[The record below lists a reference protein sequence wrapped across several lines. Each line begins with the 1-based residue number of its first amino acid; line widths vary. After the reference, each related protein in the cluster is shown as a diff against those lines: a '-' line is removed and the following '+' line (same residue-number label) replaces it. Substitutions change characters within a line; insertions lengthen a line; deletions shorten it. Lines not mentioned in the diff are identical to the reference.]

1 MKRFGFETEKVLEG
15 DAKAAHY
22 VRCSHM
28 KGAGAQGIFVFM
40 PGNFEDLRMMLR
52 WERGSTSHG
61 RDAHPPGQSPL
72 TSGVRPCGRVMVGWY
87 EVLESCANRLFHP
100 IHRCTTIDVKGLQP
114 QRTAVI
120 FDSRGRQVVQ
130 DDEPEGEHSVAGG
143 GTLAWI
149 QVLPRG
155 SSIRGRWNCDTK
167 VLRGLQQEG
176 LEVGTMVAMLMKK
189 PRSMKKTAVL
199 RR

>member
-61 RDAHPPGQSPL
+61 RDAHRPGQSPL

-87 EVLESCANRLFHP
+87 EVPSNPSLYNDWCQGASTPKNSRDLWFSRSTSCTRWWT
-100 IHRCTTIDVKGLQP
+100 RS
-114 QRTAVI
+114 RTLC
-120 FDSRGRQVVQ
+120 RRWWN
-130 DDEPEGEHSVAGG
+130 AGP
-143 GTLAWI
+143 AWI